1 VQIFS
6 KSSPPAAYSI
16 TMARCVGV
24 KQTCYQ
30 LICRTNC
37 ELVKQFDLNMI
48 NGSMFENGPTRLIL
62 KNKLGCLWNK
72 LLWLPVDIVMD
83 YGSARSCA
91 NTGFSAAFSPGIRR
105 RAAYFLLR
113 RWRFNAA
120 N

>member
-72 LLWLPVDIVMD
+72 LLWLPVDIVMVLH
-83 YGSARSCA
+83 
-91 NTGFSAAFSPGIRR
+91 AAVLIQDSVLLFPPEYAGELRI
-105 RAAYFLLR
+105 FVLR